1 MMGAERS
8 LVTVFLS
15 RMWANGF
22 GLKRR
27 ELYGKLIFLI
37 KNAEKGFTPSVS
49 VSTTKQMY
57 FFNLL
62 KMTCSFF
69 LPLNEVTN
77 YTNPIVYSVA
87 PPLPVRRSTIDF
99 NRALLLT
106 ATMYNANFPTAIFS
120 LCHALNRYHGYI
132 LRSSNEQTYISC
144 RHQGTRTEQGGRV
157 LTWRARVEK
166 NPGLRW
172 SEPQTNKPSDT
183 AQCHHVS
190 RDKEFVF
197 LTLLVSAM
205 LYGRGRKVLTLWEGR
220 ERSSSDSG
228 VRAGRPAEPIL
239 SSWPVLVLL
248 ALDKKR
254 ALQQRWRTE
263 RKECSR

>member
-1 MMGAERS
+1 M
-8 LVTVFLS
+8 TVFLS

-106 ATMYNANFPTAIFS
+106 ATMYNANFPTAIFLSVTRSTVTMVTSSGLLMNKHTFHVDTKEPEQNKEGGS
-120 LCHALNRYHGYI
+120 LP
-132 LRSSNEQTYISC
+132 
-144 RHQGTRTEQGGRV
+144 GGRG
-157 LTWRARVEK
+157 WR
-166 NPGLRW
+166 
-172 SEPQTNKPSDT
+172 
-183 AQCHHVS
+183 
-190 RDKEFVF
+190 
-197 LTLLVSAM
+197 
-205 LYGRGRKVLTLWEGR
+205 
-220 ERSSSDSG
+220 
-228 VRAGRPAEPIL
+228 
-239 SSWPVLVLL
+239 
-248 ALDKKR
+248 
-254 ALQQRWRTE
+254 RTQV
-263 RKECSR
+263 